1 MTSVNDLHELA
12 REALVSI
19 LQVSDEAQAEEIR
32 LRYLGRKGGVLTEVT
47 KGLKDLS
54 QEEKRIVGPVANRL
68 KWLIEKTLAAHK
80 RGDAPGVQEAVQSQI
95 EQKDGKSFLF
105 GLVEI
110 PEGVLSFQDKGA
122 DSNSRIDLTVPG
134 RYPPLGHKHPIVQ
147 TMEDI
152 IDVLTRLGYSIAE
165 GPEIELDSYNF
176 EALNIPKDHPA
187 RDMQDTFYV
196 SDDVLLR
203 THTSP
208 VQIRVMEKQQPPVK
222 IIAPGK
228 VFRCDADVT
237 HSPMFHQI
245 EGLYVDEGLS
255 FADLKGTLETFVH
268 EIFGPEFRIRL
279 RPSFFP
285 FTEPSAE
292 VDIACDHLAGG
303 EWLEV
308 LGAGMVD
315 PAVFEAVGYDP
326 EKWSGFAWGLG
337 VERVAMLRYGINDIR
352 MFFENDI
359 RMLQQF

>member
-1 MTSVNDLHELA
+1 MTTELELHDLA
-12 REALVSI
+12 REALRAISKVAS
-19 LQVSDEAQAEEIR
+19 EAQAEEIR
-32 LRYLGRKGGVLTEVT
+32 IRYLGRKGGILTEVT
-47 KGLKDLS
+47 KGLKDLPPE
-54 QEEKRIVGPVANRL
+54 QKRVVGPVANRL
-68 KWLIEKTLAAHK
+68 KGLIEKTLAAYK
-80 RGDAPGVQEAVQSQI
+80 RGDVAAVRESVHSEIQN
-95 EQKDGKSFLF
+95 EGGKALLF
-105 GLVEI
+105 GLVEVSGDLI
-110 PEGVLSFQDKGA
+110 DFEEAGA
-122 DSNSRIDLTVPG
+122 ASGPRVDLTVPG
-134 RYPPLGHKHPIVQ
+134 RSQPLGHKHPLIQ

-152 IDVLTRLGYSIAE
+152 VEVLSRLGYTVAE

-176 EALNIPKDHPA
+176 EALNIPRDHPA
-187 RDMQDTFYV
+187 RDMQDTFYI
-196 SDDVLLR
+196 SDEVLLR

-208 VQIRVMEKQQPPVK
+208 VQIRVMEKVKPPVK

-245 EGLYVDEGLS
+245 EGLYVDKGLS

-303 EWLEV
+303 QWLEV

-326 EKWSGFAWGLG
+326 EKWSGFAWGIG

-352 MFFENDI
+352 MFFENDV

>member
-1 MTSVNDLHELA
+1 MTTELELHDLA
-12 REALVSI
+12 REALRSIAEVVS
-19 LQVSDEAQAEEIR
+19 EAQAEEIR
-32 LRYLGRKGGVLTEVT
+32 IRYLGRKGGILNEVT
-47 KGLKDLS
+47 KGLKDLPPE
-54 QEEKRIVGPVANRL
+54 QKRVIGPLANRL
-68 KWLIEKTLAAHK
+68 KGLIEKSLTAHK
-80 RGDAPGVQEAVQSQI
+80 KGDMAAFQEAIQSEIQN
-95 EQKDGKSFLF
+95 EGGKVLLF
-105 GLVEI
+105 GQVEI
-110 PEGVLSFQDKGA
+110 SEGSIDFEETGA
-122 DSNSRIDLTVPG
+122 ASGPRVDLTVPG
-134 RYPPLGHKHPIVQ
+134 RSQPLGHKHPLIQ

-152 IDVLTRLGYSIAE
+152 VEVLSRLGYTVVE
-165 GPEIELDSYNF
+165 GPEVELDRYNF
-176 EALNIPKDHPA
+176 EALNIPRDHPA
-187 RDMQDTFYV
+187 RDMQDTFYI

-208 VQIRVMEKQQPPVK
+208 VQIRVMENVKPPVK

-245 EGLYVDEGLS
+245 EGLYVDKGLS

-303 EWLEV
+303 RWLEV

-315 PAVFEAVGYDP
+315 PAVFKAVGYDP
-326 EKWSGFAWGLG
+326 EEWSGFAWGIG
-337 VERVAMLRYGINDIR
+337 VERVAMLRYGISDIR
-352 MFFENDI
+352 MFFENDV

>member
-1 MTSVNDLHELA
+1 MGTESDLYDLA
-12 REALVSI
+12 RDVLASI
-19 LQVSDEAQAEEIR
+19 AGISGPDEAEKVR
-32 LRYLGRKGGVLTEVT
+32 LRYLGRKGGVLTELT
-47 KGLKDLS
+47 RGLKDLIPE
-54 QEEKRIVGPVANRL
+54 QKKIVGPIANRL
-68 KWLIEKTLAAHK
+68 KALLENTLAAHR
-80 RGDAPGVQEAVQSQI
+80 RGDIDAAGEAVQSQI
-95 EQKDGKSFLF
+95 EQKDGKNYLF
-105 GLVEI
+105 GLIE
-110 PEGVLSFQDKGA
+110 LSAEFLNSQDSSA
-122 DSNSRIDLTVPG
+122 VQDQFVDLTVPG
-134 RYPPLGHKHPIVQ
+134 RVSPLGHKHPIVQ

-152 IDVLTRLGYSIAE
+152 IEVLTRMGYTVAE
-165 GPEIELDSYNF
+165 GPEVEMDYYNF
-176 EALNIPKDHPA
+176 EALNIPQGHPA
-187 RDMQDTFYV
+187 RDMQDTFYI

-208 VQIRVMEKQQPPVK
+208 VQIRVMEMQQPPVK

-245 EGLYVDEGLS
+245 EGLYVDEMIS
-255 FADLKGTLETFVH
+255 FADLKGTLETFVR

-292 VDIACDHLAGG
+292 VDISCDHLAGG

-315 PAVFEAVGYDP
+315 PAVFEAVNYDS
-326 EKWSGFAWGLG
+326 ERWGGFAWGLG

-352 MFFENDI
+352 MFFENDL
-359 RMLQQF
+359 RMLRQF

>member
-1 MTSVNDLHELA
+1 MTTELELHDLA
-12 REALVSI
+12 REALRAITEVAS
-19 LQVSDEAQAEEIR
+19 EAQAEEIR
-32 LRYLGRKGGVLTEVT
+32 IRYLGRKGGLLTEVT
-47 KGLKDLS
+47 KGLKDLPPE
-54 QEEKRIVGPVANRL
+54 QKRVVGPVANRL
-68 KWLIEKTLAAHK
+68 KGLIEKTLDAYK
-80 RGDAPGVQEAVQSQI
+80 RGDAATFREAI
-95 EQKDGKSFLF
+95 ESEIQNEGGKALLF
-105 GLVEI
+105 GLVEVSEDSI
-110 PEGVLSFQDKGA
+110 DFEGAGA
-122 DSNSRIDLTVPG
+122 ASGPRVDLTVPG
-134 RYPPLGHKHPIVQ
+134 RSQPLGHKHPLVQ

-152 IDVLTRLGYSIAE
+152 VEVLSRLGYTVAE

-176 EALNIPKDHPA
+176 EALNISRDHPA
-187 RDMQDTFYV
+187 RDMQDTFYI

-208 VQIRVMEKQQPPVK
+208 VQIRVMEKVKPPVK

-245 EGLYVDEGLS
+245 EGLYVDKGLS

-303 EWLEV
+303 RWLEV

-326 EKWSGFAWGLG
+326 EAWSGFAWGIG
-337 VERVAMLRYGINDIR
+337 VERVAMLRYGISDIR
-352 MFFENDI
+352 MFFENDV

>member
-1 MTSVNDLHELA
+1 M
-12 REALVSI
+12 
-19 LQVSDEAQAEEIR
+19 
-32 LRYLGRKGGVLTEVT
+32 
-47 KGLKDLS
+47 
-54 QEEKRIVGPVANRL
+54 
-68 KWLIEKTLAAHK
+68 
-80 RGDAPGVQEAVQSQI
+80 
-95 EQKDGKSFLF
+95 
-105 GLVEI
+105 
-110 PEGVLSFQDKGA
+110 
-122 DSNSRIDLTVPG
+122 DLTVPG
-134 RYPPLGHKHPIVQ
+134 RSQPLGHKHPLIQ

-152 IDVLTRLGYSIAE
+152 VEVLSRLGYTVAE

-176 EALNIPKDHPA
+176 EALNIPRDHPA

-196 SDDVLLR
+196 SDEVLLR

-208 VQIRVMEKQQPPVK
+208 VQIRVMEKVKPPVK

-245 EGLYVDEGLS
+245 EGLYVDKDLS

-303 EWLEV
+303 QWLEV

-326 EKWSGFAWGLG
+326 EEWSGFAWGLG

-352 MFFENDI
+352 MFFENDV

>member
-1 MTSVNDLHELA
+1 MTTELELHDLV
-12 REALVSI
+12 REALRAISKVAS
-19 LQVSDEAQAEEIR
+19 EAEADDIR
-32 LRYLGRKGGVLTEVT
+32 IRYLGRKGGRLTEVT
-47 KGLKDLS
+47 KSLKDLPPE
-54 QEEKRIVGPVANRL
+54 QKRVVGPVANRL
-68 KWLIEKTLAAHK
+68 KGLIEKTLAAYK
-80 RGDAPGVQEAVQSQI
+80 QGDMAAIREAI
-95 EQKDGKSFLF
+95 ESEIQNEGGKLLLF
-105 GLVEI
+105 GLVEVS
-110 PEGVLSFQDKGA
+110 G
-122 DSNSRIDLTVPG
+122 DSSNFEEAGTVSGPRVDLTVPG
-134 RYPPLGHKHPIVQ
+134 RSQPLGHKHPLIQ

-152 IDVLTRLGYSIAE
+152 VEVLSRLGYTVAE

-176 EALNIPKDHPA
+176 EALNIPRDHPA
-187 RDMQDTFYV
+187 RDMQDTFYI

-208 VQIRVMEKQQPPVK
+208 VQIRVMEMVKPPVK

-245 EGLYVDEGLS
+245 EGLYVDKGLS

-292 VDIACDHLAGG
+292 VDIACDHLADGR
-303 EWLEV
+303 WLEV

-326 EKWSGFAWGLG
+326 EAWSGFAWGIG
-337 VERVAMLRYGINDIR
+337 VERVAMLRYGISDIR
-352 MFFENDI
+352 MFFENDV